1 MTTVTIRQATLS
13 DLGVLKAIGRQTFKE
28 TFGDDNTAEDME
40 NYLQATFN
48 DDILLQSLQDPDV
61 HYFLA
66 CINDD
71 VVGYIKLNE
80 KDAQTEQGDDDSLEI
95 HRLYVL
101 STYLGHGIG
110 KQLMT
115 QAIKFA
121 RGRQLNSLWLGVWE
135 HNERALGFYQ
145 SFGFQ
150 TFDHHV
156 FTLGEDKQTD
166 YLMRLTL

>member
-1 MTTVTIRQATLS
+1 MTAINVRQGKLADLS
-13 DLGVLKAIGRQTFKE
+13 VIKAIGRQTFKE

-48 DDILLQSLQDPDV
+48 DYVLHQSLKDPDV

-66 CINDD
+66 CINEE
-71 VVGYIKLNE
+71 VIGYIKLNE
-80 KDAQTEQGDDDSLEI
+80 GDSQTEVGHNDSLEI

-101 STYLGHGIG
+101 PSYLGHGIG

-115 QAIKFA
+115 QAIEFA
-121 RGRQLNSLWLGVWE
+121 ISQLLNSLWLGVWE
-135 HNERALGFYQ
+135 HNERAIGFYR

-150 TFDHHV
+150 IFDHHV